1 MAATAT
7 LRKQRLTLDIQVTPK
22 QKKALM
28 SVLKALDIEMKQCE
42 LTEEEE
48 DTALYL
54 AMEEGKKEGRLSEKE
69 KEDFEK
75 WLFQK
80 QQPEIRL

>member
-1 MAATAT
+1 MY
-7 LRKQRLTLDIQVTPK
+7 KWRLN
-22 QKKALM
+22 KK
-28 SVLKALDIEMKQCE
+28 SVKALDIETKPRE

-48 DTALYL
+48 DTVLYL
-54 AMEEGKKEGRLSEKE
+54 AMEEGRKEGRVSEKE

-80 QQPEIRL
+80 